1 MRRFA
6 VAVLT
11 VTALVTG
18 LAVLPAAAV
27 SGVKPPKLDPP
38 TMDGGQ
44 PYPLGL
50 GGKYGVIQL
59 SWPTPTTAGLNLTGY
74 TVTCTPKYFKPPAV
88 NTLTT
93 TPIVVTVS
101 LTPSVTVTNTGG
113 DPSLNS
119 DYSNSAGV
127 TKLKVRELQAGADTV
142 YPPRVCNIAA
152 TNALGSKAG

>member
-11 VTALVTG
+11 VTALVMG

-27 SGVKPPKLDPP
+27 TPVKPPKLDAP

-50 GGKYGVIQL
+50 GGKYGVTQV
-59 SWPTPTTAGLNLTGY
+59 SWPTPSSTFALTGY
-74 TVTCTPKYFKPPAV
+74 TVTGTPKDFKPPDV
-88 NTLTT
+88 NSLTT

-101 LTPSVTVTNTGG
+101 LTPAVSVSNVGG
-113 DPSLNS
+113 HP
-119 DYSNSAGV
+119 
-127 TKLKVRELQAGADTV
+127 
-142 YPPRVCNIAA
+142 
-152 TNALGSKAG
+152 AL